1 MRGGQARVP
10 AGSVIEAGSEAGRHQ
25 KRAGGLEMEVVIS
38 RILQLGVLAA
48 AAIMGLGV
56 LFWIGRGDTGYPA
69 AEYPTRVGDVIAGAM
84 AGRPAAIIQTGLLVL
99 LLTPVF
105 RVAASVAIFAAQGDR
120 TFTLV
125 TLAVLALL
133 VVGFLLGGLP

>member
-1 MRGGQARVP
+1 MPIEPVATAEPVARRRG
-10 AGSVIEAGSEAGRHQ
+10 EAA
-25 KRAGGLEMEVVIS
+25 GLEMEVVIS

-48 AAIMGLGV
+48 AAVIGLGV
-56 LFWIGRGDTGYPA
+56 LLWIVQGNTGYQA
-69 AEYPTRVGDVIAGAM
+69 AAYPTRVGDVIAGALQ
-84 AGRPAAIIQTGLLVL
+84 GRPAAVIQAGLLVL

-105 RVAASVAIFAAQGDR
+105 RVAASVAIFAAQRDR

-133 VVGFLLGGLP
+133 VGGFLLGREPQ